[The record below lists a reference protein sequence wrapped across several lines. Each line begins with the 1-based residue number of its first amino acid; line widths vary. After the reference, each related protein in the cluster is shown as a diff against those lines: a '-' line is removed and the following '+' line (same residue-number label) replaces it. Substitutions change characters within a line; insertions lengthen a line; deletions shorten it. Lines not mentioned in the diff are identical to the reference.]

1 MRSPSATRRRWPVER
16 TDLLDVGPRARTHSP
31 VPVLHIGSRAGHV
44 ARGWGNAVGGRRG
57 AKRISESLVEM
68 VREAVAELILTP
80 ITWDTLRA
88 DPLEQ
93 WSVELRRAVRAQDR
107 PNSP

>member
-1 MRSPSATRRRWPVER
+1 
-16 TDLLDVGPRARTHSP
+16 
-31 VPVLHIGSRAGHV
+31 
-44 ARGWGNAVGGRRG
+44 
-57 AKRISESLVEM
+57 M

-93 WSVELRRAVRAQDR
+93 WSVELRRAVRAGPPEFAVNARGDA
-107 PNSP
+107 PIS

>member
-16 TDLLDVGPRARTHSP
+16 TDLLDVGPRARNHSP
-31 VPVLHIGSRAGHV
+31 VPVLHIGSRAGYM
-44 ARGWGNAVGGRRG
+44 ARGWGNAAGGRRA
-57 AKRISESLVEM
+57 AKRISEFLMEM
-68 VREAVAELILTP
+68 VREAVAELILTL
-80 ITWDTLRA
+80 ITWDTPQA
-88 DPLEQ
+88 DMLEQ